1 MISNL
6 LVKKILTSTKRTP
19 AARHTSFL
27 FMLASEQVCL
37 ASRKRLEVN
46 TYEMVSESRE
56 ADSKNEVELKMVRFA
71 RHGTNEVCGVKC
83 KSAVFYGT
91 ELSNPQSSSIG
102 EMYRGN
108 ILEGISLPQ
117 AASRF
122 SSRNMQIE

>member
-1 MISNL
+1 M
-6 LVKKILTSTKRTP
+6 KP
-19 AARHTSFL
+19 AGKQHL
-27 FMLASEQVCL
+27 KDSE
-37 ASRKRLEVN
+37 
-46 TYEMVSESRE
+46 
-56 ADSKNEVELKMVRFA
+56 NEVELKMVRFA

-122 SSRNMQIE
+122 SSRNMHIEKNQFTHPPTQMPGKGGGTKNLAAIITNQV

>member
-1 MISNL
+1 MKTAGRQHIEDCEN
-6 LVKKILTSTKRTP
+6 K
-19 AARHTSFL
+19 
-27 FMLASEQVCL
+27 
-37 ASRKRLEVN
+37 
-46 TYEMVSESRE
+46 
-56 ADSKNEVELKMVRFA
+56 VELKMVRFA
-71 RHGTNEVCGVKC
+71 RHGTNEVCGVEC

-122 SSRNMQIE
+122 SSRNSQIEKNQFTHPPTQMQGKGCGTRKLAVIITRQV

>member
-1 MISNL
+1 MLNFSELWIS
-6 LVKKILTSTKRTP
+6 
-19 AARHTSFL
+19 
-27 FMLASEQVCL
+27 Q
-37 ASRKRLEVN
+37 
-46 TYEMVSESRE
+46 SRE
-56 ADSKNEVELKMVRFA
+56 HMVRFA
-71 RHGTNEVCGVKC
+71 RHGTNEVCGVEC

-122 SSRNMQIE
+122 SNRNMQKEMNQFQMLNFIYIIFNMTAGSKNYWENLKMLNRYL

>member
-1 MISNL
+1 
-6 LVKKILTSTKRTP
+6 
-19 AARHTSFL
+19 
-27 FMLASEQVCL
+27 
-37 ASRKRLEVN
+37 
-46 TYEMVSESRE
+46 
-56 ADSKNEVELKMVRFA
+56 MVRFA

-122 SSRNMQIE
+122 SSRNMQIEKNQFQMLNFIYIIFNMTAGSKNYWENIKMLNRYL